1 MCGIFGQFSFSQ
13 SPLDPKLIAE
23 VAKTIK
29 HRGPDAFGVYSDDLV
44 MLGNQRL
51 SILDLSDKSNQP
63 MSSDDGNVVVVQNG
77 EIYNF
82 IEIREQLKLKGQKFY
97 SGGDTEVIL
106 RAYEFWGLDFIKH
119 LNGMFA
125 IAIYDKRRTALYL
138 YRDRLGVK
146 PLFYTDE
153 PRNGR
158 IWFASEIKAILKNGL
173 NYRPSVDSIAQY
185 FALNYVPQP
194 STIFDGIR
202 HVPPGHMLQI
212 DLHTGVKLQKYWDL
226 SETQP
231 VEGMS
236 EAEAKIGIIKHLDDA
251 THIRMRSDAP
261 FGAFLS
267 GGIDSSS
274 VVAFMSMYHPE
285 QLKTFSIGF
294 EDQRFD
300 ESYFARLASNRF
312 GTDHTIEVC
321 DASSSKKWD
330 EFIYFCDQPHGD
342 VSFIPMLQVSELAAS
357 QVKMVMTGDGGDEIF
372 AGYDKYKKFF
382 EHNNPE
388 SLEGEWERRY
398 AEFTGLLNYDQAK
411 GLISGEL
418 RDAFFETNPY
428 RAITNQILM
437 APFQDPINRVLFAD
451 VTTLLPGN
459 NLVKPDRM
467 GMANSL
473 EIRSPLLDYRL
484 VEFSF
489 QIPGRLKLV
498 NGETKWIYKKATEV
512 LLGSELTWRK
522 KQMFTV
528 PVGEWLRQRL
538 AGYCR
543 DVLLD
548 GRLGSRGMFNIE
560 YLEKMI
566 QAHVQ
571 GSANFTRELR
581 AIISLELWFRIFVD
595 RDGSS

>member
-1 MCGIFGQFSFSQ
+1 
-13 SPLDPKLIAE
+13 
-23 VAKTIK
+23 
-29 HRGPDAFGVYSDDLV
+29 
-44 MLGNQRL
+44 
-51 SILDLSDKSNQP
+51 
-63 MSSDDGNVVVVQNG
+63 
-77 EIYNF
+77 
-82 IEIREQLKLKGQKFY
+82 
-97 SGGDTEVIL
+97 
-106 RAYEFWGLDFIKH
+106 
-119 LNGMFA
+119 
-125 IAIYDKRRTALYL
+125 
-138 YRDRLGVK
+138 
-146 PLFYTDE
+146 
-153 PRNGR
+153 
-158 IWFASEIKAILKNGL
+158 
-173 NYRPSVDSIAQY
+173 
-185 FALNYVPQP
+185 
-194 STIFDGIR
+194 
-202 HVPPGHMLQI
+202 
-212 DLHTGVKLQKYWDL
+212 
-226 SETQP
+226 
-231 VEGMS
+231 
-236 EAEAKIGIIKHLDDA
+236 
-251 THIRMRSDAP
+251 
-261 FGAFLS
+261 
-267 GGIDSSS
+267 
-274 VVAFMSMYHPE
+274 
-285 QLKTFSIGF
+285 
-294 EDQRFD
+294 
-300 ESYFARLASNRF
+300 
-312 GTDHTIEVC
+312 
-321 DASSSKKWD
+321 
-330 EFIYFCDQPHGD
+330 
-342 VSFIPMLQVSELAAS
+342 MLQVSELAAS

-428 RAITNQILM
+428 RAITNQISM

-595 RDGSS
+595 QDGSS